1 MRIFSLLFLLLS
13 CQSVMAALNIKQV
26 AKGIY
31 VHQGVIAVPNTHN
44 HDEIANIGFIV
55 GKQCV
60 AVIDSGGNPK
70 QGAMLKKAIE
80 KITKTKICY
89 VINPH
94 GHPDHIFGNR
104 VFENIP
110 NIQFIGHKKLARAMA
125 VRGSF
130 YIARSKEQMGI
141 KLRDK
146 DIIPP
151 TVAVKNTLRLDLGGR
166 TLVLTA
172 HPTAHTDN
180 DLTVFDEATETIWL
194 SDLLFIS
201 HLPVLDGS
209 IKGWLAEI
217 EKLEKRQFDVVI
229 PGHGAIDRNW
239 PEGMQAEKSYLQN
252 LAQEMR
258 LKIKQGIF
266 LEDVLREFDQSA
278 AQGWLLFNDF
288 HKKNLSS
295 AYAELEWED

>member
-1 MRIFSLLFLLLS
+1 MRFIGLFVLLFS
-13 CQSVMAALNIKQV
+13 MQSAMAALNVKQI

-31 VHQGVIAVPNTHN
+31 VHQGVIELPNTHN

-55 GKQCV
+55 GEQCV
-60 AVIDSGGNPK
+60 AVIDSGGNPN
-70 QGAMLKKAIE
+70 QGQQLKEAIE
-80 KITKTKICY
+80 KITQTQICY
-89 VINPH
+89 VINTH
-94 GHPDHIFGNR
+94 VHPDHIFGNR
-104 VFENIP
+104 AFANIP

-125 VRGSF
+125 TRGAF
-130 YIARSKEQMGI
+130 YIQRSKQQIGI
-141 KLRDK
+141 QLTNK

-151 TVAVKNTLRLDLGGR
+151 SKAVRNSMRLDLGGR

-180 DLTVFDEATETIWL
+180 DLSVFDENTETMWL

-217 EKLEKRQFDVVI
+217 NALEKRHFDVVI

-239 PEGMQAEKSYLQN
+239 PEGMQAQKSYLQN

-258 LKIKQGIF
+258 VQIKQGIY
-266 LEDVLREFDQSA
+266 LEDVLKNIDKKA
-278 AQGWLLFNDF
+278 AKGWLLFNDF

-295 AYAELEWED
+295 AFAELEWED

>member
-1 MRIFSLLFLLLS
+1 MRVSWLFIFFLS
-13 CQSVMAALNIKQV
+13 SQTAMAAFDIKQV

-31 VHQGVIAVPNTHN
+31 VHQGVIEVPNVHN

-55 GKQCV
+55 GEKCV

-70 QGAMLKKAIE
+70 QGAMLRSAIK
-80 KITKTKICY
+80 KITNTQICY
-89 VINPH
+89 VINTH
-94 GHPDHIFGNR
+94 VHPDHIFGNR
-104 VFENIP
+104 AFANIP
-110 NIQFIGHKKLARAMA
+110 NIQFIGHTKLARAMA

-130 YIARSKEQMGI
+130 YIARSKQQIG
-141 KLRDK
+141 LQLSNK
-146 DIIPP
+146 DVIPP
-151 TVAVKNTLRLDLGGR
+151 TITVKNTLRLDLGGR
-166 TLVLTA
+166 TLILTA

-180 DLTVFDEATETIWL
+180 DLTVFDAVTETMWL

-217 EKLEKRQFDVVI
+217 KKLEKRQFDVVI
-229 PGHGAIDRNW
+229 SGHGAIDRNW
-239 PEGMQAEKSYLQN
+239 PEGMQAQKKYLQK

-258 LKIKQGIF
+258 LKIKQGVF
-266 LEDVLREFDQSA
+266 LEDVLKEIDRSA